1 MDGTGGN
8 GAGGAVAGGGAAG
21 RDTAGRDTGGRD
33 TVSIVIVARDAAA
46 LLPGSVAAVLAQT
59 PPPREIIVVDD
70 GSRDALAAVAS
81 RLPVRTLHDG
91 RRGTAAARNAGLRCA
106 RGELVLFLTA
116 GDGLPPGTLAA
127 LSATLRAAPAA
138 VMAVAAGPLPDGAI
152 LWRRAALAGAG
163 GFRTAAGPALDLD
176 AALRLGRGRTAAPAP
191 GLGTLRGHCLRAALR
206 SLLEHDARAAWTLA
220 GSVAASL
227 ALPGR
232 TVLPTGP

>member
-1 MDGTGGN
+1 MDGTGRN
-8 GAGGAVAGGGAAG
+8 GAGSGAAG
-21 RDTAGRDTGGRD
+21 GE

-46 LLPGSVAAVLAQT
+46 LLPGSVAAVLAQA

-70 GSRDALAAVAS
+70 GSRDALAAVAR

-106 RGELVLFLTA
+106 RGELVLFLAA
-116 GDGLPPGTLAA
+116 GDRLPPGTLAA
-127 LSATLRAAPAA
+127 LTAALRDDPAA
-138 VMAVAAGPLPDGAI
+138 VMAGAAGPLPDGAI

-163 GFRTAAGPALDLD
+163 GFRAAAGPALDLD
-176 AALRLGRGRTAAPAP
+176 AALRLGRGRTAAASSGQGAP
-191 GLGTLRGHCLRAALR
+191 GLGALRGRCLRAALR
-206 SLLEHDARAAWTLA
+206 SLLAHDARAAWTLA

-232 TVLPTGP
+232 TVLPTGS